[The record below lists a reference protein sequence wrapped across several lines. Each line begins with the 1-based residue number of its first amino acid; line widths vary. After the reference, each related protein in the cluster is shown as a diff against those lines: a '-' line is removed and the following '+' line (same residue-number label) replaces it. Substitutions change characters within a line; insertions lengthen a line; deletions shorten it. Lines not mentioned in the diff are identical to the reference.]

1 MCAAELSEEDIAV
14 VETFIVRMYSQEC
27 PNSGI
32 NKARHFLFARKACGF
47 ENLPPT
53 KDALIQHVR
62 RVIYQ
67 AGYVWRQF
75 LVPMKCLPSPAQ
87 FGWKETIDGFQPYWK
102 TLPKAMKA
110 VDEVVRCECK
120 VKCSGRCSCKKR
132 GKPCTLSCKC
142 GGSCYDK

>member
-1 MCAAELSEEDIAV
+1 MCAAELSEEDISV

-27 PNSGI
+27 PNSDI

-62 RVIYQ
+62 RAIYQ

-75 LVPMKCLPSPAQ
+75 LVPMQCLPSPAQ
-87 FGWKETIDGFQPYWK
+87 FGWKETIDGFQPY
-102 TLPKAMKA
+102 
-110 VDEVVRCECK
+110 
-120 VKCSGRCSCKKR
+120 
-132 GKPCTLSCKC
+132 
-142 GGSCYDK
+142 